1 MKKRSL
7 VLLLVC
13 VLLPVLSLHAKEALP
28 AANQSEDATLP
39 EISVVSRAFGH
50 IIAKGLIENPGYR
63 FDLENVVAGIK
74 EELKGEPSPLSEEQY
89 EKAASQ
95 IQKKYF
101 DEMSNQNLSQANEF
115 LKENAQNQDVEEI
128 VPGKLQVSIIKEGT
142 GPAISEDSTP
152 LVHYTGRYLDET
164 VFGTSDQMEPIALEL
179 NDAIAG
185 FKQGLIGAKKGESR
199 RLFIHPELGYGT
211 TGFLLPN
218 ALMIFDIEILE
229 SHAEQPQVED
239 PS

>member
-13 VLLPVLSLHAKEALP
+13 ALLPLLSLHAKEALP
-28 AANQSEDATLP
+28 EANQSEDTALP

-50 IIAKGLIENPGYR
+50 IIAKGLIENPGYQ

-74 EELKGEPSPLSEEQY
+74 EELKGEPSPLTEEQY
-89 EKAASQ
+89 EKAASL

-115 LKENAQNQDVEEI
+115 LKENAHNQDVEEI
-128 VPGKLQVSIIKEGT
+128 VPGKLQVSIIKEGS

-164 VFGTSDQMEPIALEL
+164 VFGTSEQMEPIALEL
-179 NDAIAG
+179 NEAIAG

-211 TGFLLPN
+211 SGFLLPN
-218 ALMIFDIEILE
+218 ALMIFDIEVLE
-229 SHAEQPQVED
+229 TQAEQAQVED

>member
-1 MKKRSL
+1 MKKSPFLKSL
-7 VLLLVC
+7 
-13 VLLPVLSLHAKEALP
+13 
-28 AANQSEDATLP
+28 
-39 EISVVSRAFGH
+39 VVSRAFGH
-50 IIAKGLIENPGYR
+50 IIAKGLIENPGYQ
-63 FDLENVVAGIK
+63 FDLENVIVGIK

-89 EKAASQ
+89 EQAASQ

-115 LKENAQNQDVEEI
+115 LKQNAQNQDVEEI

-142 GPAISEDSTP
+142 GPSISEESTP

-179 NDAIAG
+179 NDAIPG

-229 SHAEQPQVED
+229 SHADQPQVD
-239 PS
+239 DSV